1 MNELL
6 MRHLTKW
13 TGGDLKFK
21 GNKIV
26 QMPREWYFRDNP
38 EHTPDNSPES
48 KIRKCKSL
56 CINCTRPRI
65 IRGKRWI

>member
-26 QMPREWYFRDNP
+26 QILENGIS
-38 EHTPDNSPES
+38 E
-48 KIRKCKSL
+48 
-56 CINCTRPRI
+56 I
-65 IRGKRWI
+65 ILNIHLIIHQ

>member
-1 MNELL
+1 MQRKKDSKQGMDMNELL

-38 EHTPDNSPES
+38 EHTPDNSPV
-48 KIRKCKSL
+48 KA
-56 CINCTRPRI
+56 N
-65 IRGKRWI
+65 